1 MTPAGTIPRELLRL
15 QRPGLIGAGVG
26 IVLMIVGLFLTSH
39 SFFRAYLF
47 AWLFFLGI
55 SLGCLAIVML
65 SFLVNGDW
73 GWLVR
78 RFAEAAAVNLPLLA
92 VLFIPIILGRAHLF
106 PWANKEWVRVDPVL
120 AHRAP
125 YMNTTFFTLRA
136 IIYFAIWIGLAFR
149 LRGLSLAYDR
159 TGELALLRRAQRIS
173 AAGLVIYIVT
183 MTLASVDWIMT
194 RDPHWFSHTI
204 GFIVVIG
211 QTASG
216 MAFVTLLVTRVAD
229 RDPIA
234 PVIEPRIL
242 NDLGNLL
249 LTLVILFTYVS
260 FAQLLVIWMGNIR
273 DDVSYYVDRGFNPT
287 HPNPWRWVGAVLI
300 LFHFFLPF
308 FILLGRENKRR
319 ARTLGFVAALLL
331 FMRMVDVYFWT
342 APTDLRAPTIAY
354 APGTPTWLDIPAV
367 LAIGGVWLVLYV
379 WNLEGQ
385 SLLPRT
391 VPPADEE
398 RVVAAH

>member
-15 QRPGLIGAGVG
+15 QRPGLLGAGVG
-26 IVLMIVGLFLTSH
+26 IALMIVGLFVTSH

-47 AWLFFLGI
+47 AWLCCLGI

-73 GWLVR
+73 GWIVR

-92 VLFIPIILGRAHLF
+92 VLFIPIILGRAQLF
-106 PWANKEWVRVDPVL
+106 PWAHEEWVRSDHVL

-136 IIYFAIWIGLAFR
+136 IVYFAVWIGLAFS

-159 TGELALLRRAQRIS
+159 TGELALLRRAQRLS
-173 AAGLVIYIVT
+173 AAGLVIYILT

-194 RDPHWFSHTI
+194 RDPHWFSHAI

-211 QTASG
+211 QAASG

-234 PVIEPRIL
+234 PVLEPRIL

-260 FAQLLVIWMGNIR
+260 FAQLLVLWMGNLK

-287 HPNPWRWVGAVLI
+287 RPNAWRWVAAALM

-319 ARTLGFVAALLL
+319 ARTLGSIAVLLL
-331 FMRMVDVYFWT
+331 VMRMVDVYFWT
-342 APTDLRAPTIAY
+342 APTDLHPPNVEY
-354 APGTPTWLDIPAV
+354 APGTPNWLDIPAV
-367 LAIGGVWLVLYV
+367 LAMGGVWLVLYV

-391 VPPADEE
+391 VPPVED
-398 RVVAAH
+398 VVAAH